1 MSYIARVSF
10 MTKDKSFEVGDIGL
24 DSDIPKKSKKWV
36 IEQSIV
42 VKADSKEAKEIFKG
56 EEE

>member
-1 MSYIARVSF
+1 MP
-10 MTKDKSFEVGDIGL
+10 KDKSFEVGDIVL